1 MLPSR
6 MPGGC
11 AQLPPLLAVLL
22 ALLCCGCG
30 PSSSSHRRSLTV
42 WAMGQEGEVITQLL
56 PEFARL
62 HPDIEVRV
70 QQLPWSAAHQKLL
83 TAFAGDATPDLCQ
96 LGNSWIAEFV
106 ALEAIEPLEDRA
118 GRSAVVQPADYFA
131 GIWDTNVLGGHLY
144 GVPWYVDTRL
154 LFYRRDLLAQAGFA
168 EPPRTWAEWS
178 RMLTAI
184 KAQVGPER
192 YSVLL
197 PLNEFEPL
205 LVLALEES
213 DPLLRDDDRFGNFRS
228 AGFRRALGFYREAFV
243 RGWAPPVA
251 NTQISNVWD
260 ELGNGYYSFYISGPW
275 NIAEFRRRLPPERQ
289 DTWMT
294 APMPGPDGPGASL
307 AGGSSL
313 VVFRRSR
320 HQEEAWLLLEFLSEP
335 AVQRR
340 FYELTGDLPPRRSSW
355 SAPELA
361 QNVYTRAFR
370 QQLERVKPSP
380 KVPQLE
386 RIVTEMRLVAER
398 VVHGDLSVDAGAV
411 ELDHT
416 VDAIL
421 AKRRWMLARGE
432 PAP

>member
-1 MLPSR
+1 
-6 MPGGC
+6 MPPRARRGSGGGWRF
-11 AQLPPLLAVLL
+11 PAVLA
-22 ALLCCGCG
+22 ALLCAGCG
-30 PSSSSHRRSLTV
+30 ASSSAHRTLTV
-42 WAMGQEGEVITQLL
+42 WAVGRESEIIAKLL
-56 PEFARL
+56 PEFSRR
-62 HPDIEVRV
+62 HPDLEVRV
-70 QQLPWSAAHQKLL
+70 QRLPWSAAHQMLL

-96 LGNSWIAEFV
+96 LGNSWLPEFA
-106 ALEAIEPLEDRA
+106 ALGALEPLEERA
-118 GRSAVVQPADYFA
+118 ARSAVVQPADYFP

-168 EPPRTWAEWS
+168 TPPRTWAEWS
-178 RMLTAI
+178 EMLAAI

-205 LVLALEES
+205 LVLALQQP
-213 DPLLRDDDRFGNFRS
+213 DPLLRDDGRFGNFES

-243 RGWAPPVA
+243 RGWAPRVA

-260 ELGNGYYSFYISGPW
+260 ELGHGYYSFYISGPW
-275 NIAEFRRRLPPERQ
+275 NIAEFRQRLPPERQ
-289 DTWMT
+289 GSWMT
-294 APMPGPDGPGASL
+294 APMPGPDGPGVSV

-320 HQEEAWLLLEFLSEP
+320 HREDAWLLLEFLSEP

-340 FYELTGDLPPRRSSW
+340 FYELSGDLPPRRSSW
-355 SAPELA
+355 DAPQLA
-361 QNVYTRAFR
+361 DNVYARAFR
-370 QQLERVKPSP
+370 EQLERLRPSP
-380 KVPQLE
+380 KVPELE

-398 VVHGDLSVDAGAV
+398 VVHGDLTVDEGV
-411 ELDHT
+411 VDLDRT

-421 AKRRWMLARGE
+421 AKRRWMLARAAAT
-432 PAP
+432 P